1 MQVSN
6 FVLLALTGFL
16 AASVPLCLVWTATGV
31 NKYRKL
37 AWVIAFFT
45 FDLIVFGGFTRLTDS
60 GLGCP
65 DWPGCYGEA
74 NPFLA
79 HAHIAAAEALM
90 PTGPVTKM
98 KAWIEMIHR
107 FLAMGIGFL
116 IIVLMVSSWL
126 QWRRAR
132 ADGGMGAA
140 PRSPIHGPALPT
152 VLFLWVC
159 VQGAFG
165 AWTVTLK
172 LQPVIVTLHLLFG
185 MTMLAL
191 AAWLGGREDHLF
203 KPAPAI
209 GDAAAHAHRLRRLRP
224 LAWLSGAVVLVQ
236 LALGGWV
243 STNYATLA
251 CNDFPLCNG
260 QIVPDMD
267 FEHGFTLWRELGK
280 TAAGHYLPF
289 QALTAIHWVHRN
301 FAAVVVLVLCLAAWR
316 AWRLPGLHGT
326 ARNIVLAV
334 VAQALTGIAT
344 VFLNFPLAIAVLHNA
359 GAALLVLLVTMLN
372 YKVQYQLGRAPR
384 LPDGQNPRQNPQQTS
399 APASH
404 S

>member
-16 AASVPLCLVWTATGV
+16 AASVPLCLVWSATGV
-31 NKYRKL
+31 DKYRKL

-65 DWPGCYGEA
+65 DWPGCFSEA

-79 HAHIAAAEALM
+79 HAHIAAAEASM
-90 PTGPVTKM
+90 PSGPVTQM

-116 IIVLMVSSWL
+116 IVVLMAASWL

-132 ADGGMGAA
+132 AGEIATGSM
-140 PRSPIHGPALPT
+140 HGPALPT

-191 AAWLGGREDHLF
+191 AAWLANRE
-203 KPAPAI
+203 
-209 GDAAAHAHRLRRLRP
+209 GDLVKLRPQPVASDAGTLRRLRP
-224 LAWLSGAVVLVQ
+224 LAWLSGAVLLVQ

-251 CNDFPLCNG
+251 CSDFPLCNG
-260 QIVPDMD
+260 QLVPEMD
-267 FEHGFTLWRELGK
+267 FQHGFTLWRELGK
-280 TAAGHYLPF
+280 TAAGHYIPF
-289 QALTAIHWVHRN
+289 QALVAIHWVHRN
-301 FAAVVVLVLCLAAWR
+301 FAAVVVLVLCFSAWR
-316 AWRLPGLHGT
+316 AWRVPGLHAT

-334 VAQALTGIAT
+334 LAQAMTGIAT
-344 VFLNFPLAIAVLHNA
+344 VFLSFPLTIAVLHNA

-372 YKVQYQLGRAPR
+372 YKVQHQLGLAPRAPQ
-384 LPDGQNPRQNPQQTS
+384 GTSPRQQR

-404 S
+404 P

>member
-1 MQVSN
+1 
-6 FVLLALTGFL
+6 
-16 AASVPLCLVWTATGV
+16 
-31 NKYRKL
+31 
-37 AWVIAFFT
+37 
-45 FDLIVFGGFTRLTDS
+45 VFGGFTRLTDS

-79 HAHIAAAEALM
+79 HTHIAAAEALM

-107 FLAMGIGFL
+107 FLAMGIGFM
-116 IIVLMVSSWL
+116 IIGLMIASWL
-126 QWRRAR
+126 RAR
-132 ADGGMGAA
+132 
-140 PRSPIHGPALPT
+140 RSQGRTGSPWLPT

-165 AWTVTLK
+165 AWTVTMK

-185 MTMLAL
+185 MALLAL
-191 AAWLGGREDHLF
+191 AVWQGGREDRLLH
-203 KPAPAI
+203 PAPAMVSS
-209 GDAAAHAHRLRRLRP
+209 DTLKLRQLRP
-224 LAWLSGAVVLVQ
+224 LAWLAGAVLLVQ

-251 CNDFPLCNG
+251 CTDFPLCQG
-260 QIVPDMD
+260 QIVPEMD
-267 FEHGFTLWRELGK
+267 FQHGFTLWRELGK

-289 QALTAIHWVHRN
+289 SALTAIHWVHRN
-301 FAAVVVLVLCLAAWR
+301 FAIVVVLVLGLAAWR

-326 ARNIVLAV
+326 ARNIALVLL
-334 VAQALTGIAT
+334 AQAFTGVAT
-344 VFLNFPLAIAVLHNA
+344 VFFSFPLVIAVLHNA

-372 YKVQYQLGRAPR
+372 YKVQYQLGSMPQPRAHAAA
-384 LPDGQNPRQNPQQTS
+384 
-399 APASH
+399 APAGH

>member
-1 MQVSN
+1 MQASN
-6 FVLLALTGFL
+6 LILLALTGIL
-16 AASVPLCLVWTATGV
+16 AASVPLSMVWMATGV
-31 NKYRKL
+31 HRYRKL
-37 AWVIAFFT
+37 AWVIVFFT

-79 HAHIAAAEALM
+79 HTHIAAAEALM

-116 IIVLMVSSWL
+116 IIGLMIASWL
-126 QWRRAR
+126 EWRRSKGRAEAAQAALA
-132 ADGGMGAA
+132 ADGAVPVGLRAGCVRRLDRDHEAAAGHRDAA
-140 PRSPIHGPALPT
+140 PAVRHDPA
-152 VLFLWVC
+152 
-159 VQGAFG
+159 GAG
-165 AWTVTLK
+165 
-172 LQPVIVTLHLLFG
+172 
-185 MTMLAL
+185 
-191 AAWLGGREDHLF
+191 AWLGGREDHLLHPT
-203 KPAPAI
+203 PAL
-209 GDAAAHAHRLRRLRP
+209 AAADAIKLRRLRP
-224 LAWLSGAVVLVQ
+224 LAWLAGAVLLVQ

-251 CNDFPLCNG
+251 CNDFPLCQG
-260 QIVPDMD
+260 QIVPVMD

-289 QALTAIHWVHRN
+289 SALTAIHWVHRN
-301 FAAVVVLVLCLAAWR
+301 FAAVVVLVLGLAAWR

-326 ARNIVLAV
+326 ARNIALVLT
-334 VAQALTGIAT
+334 AQALTGIAT
-344 VFLNFPLAIAVLHNA
+344 VFFSFPLVIAVLHNA

-372 YKVQYQLGRAPR
+372 FKVQYQLGSKPQPLLTQQRRPRAIHDYPNR
-384 LPDGQNPRQNPQQTS
+384 HP
-399 APASH
+399 
-404 S
+404 

>member
-1 MQVSN
+1 MQASN
-6 FVLLALTGFL
+6 FILLALTGIL
-16 AASVPLCLVWTATGV
+16 AASVPLSMVWMATGAHR
-31 NKYRKL
+31 YRKL
-37 AWVIAFFT
+37 AWVIVFFT

-116 IIVLMVSSWL
+116 IIGLMVASWV
-126 QWRRAR
+126 QWRRSK
-132 ADGGMGAA
+132 G
-140 PRSPIHGPALPT
+140 RSASPWLPT

-185 MTMLAL
+185 MTLLAL
-191 AAWLGGREDHLF
+191 AAWLGGREDNLLH
-203 KPAPAI
+203 PAPALAPA
-209 GDAAAHAHRLRRLRP
+209 DAAKLDDALRRLRP
-224 LAWLSGAVVLVQ
+224 LAWLAGAVLLVQ

-251 CNDFPLCNG
+251 CNDFPLCQG

-267 FEHGFTLWRELGK
+267 FQHGFTLWRELGK

-289 QALTAIHWVHRN
+289 SALTAIHWVHRN
-301 FAAVVVLVLCLAAWR
+301 FAIAVVLVVGLAAWR

-326 ARNIVLAV
+326 ARNLALVLL
-334 VAQALTGIAT
+334 AQASTGIAT
-344 VFLNFPLAIAVLHNA
+344 VFFSFPLAIAVLHNA

-372 YKVQYQLGRAPR
+372 YKVQYQLGSKPQARAHPAAA
-384 LPDGQNPRQNPQQTS
+384 S
-399 APASH
+399 AGH

>member
-1 MQVSN
+1 MQVSHLAQ
-6 FVLLALTGFL
+6 LLIHGLLVACI
-16 AASVPLCLVWTATGV
+16 PLSIVWMSADPH
-31 NKYRKL
+31 KYRKL
-37 AWVIAFFT
+37 VWIIAFFT

-65 DWPGCYGEA
+65 DWPGCYGLA

-79 HAHIAAAEALM
+79 HEHIAAAEELM
-90 PTGPVTKM
+90 PTGPVTVA

-107 FLAMGIGFL
+107 YLAMGIGVL
-116 IIVLMVSSWL
+116 IMALMITAWV
-126 QWRRAR
+126 QWRRTRDR
-132 ADGGMGAA
+132 AFA
-140 PRSPIHGPALPT
+140 PLLPT

-185 MTMLAL
+185 MTLLAL
-191 AAWLGGREDHLF
+191 VAWLGGREDKLL
-203 KPAPAI
+203 KPQPQA
-209 GDAAAHAHRLRRLRP
+209 GDPSALRRLRP
-224 LAWLSGAVVLVQ
+224 LAWLSGAVLLLQ

-251 CNDFPLCNG
+251 CGDFPLCNG
-260 QIVPDMD
+260 QLVPDMD

-289 QALTAIHWVHRN
+289 SALTAIHWVHRN
-301 FAAVVVLVLCLAAWR
+301 FAVVLVLVLGYTAWR
-316 AWRLPGLHGT
+316 ARTLPGLRKT
-326 ARNIVLAV
+326 ARNLALVL

-344 VFLNFPLAIAVLHNA
+344 VFLDFPLAIAVLHNA
-359 GAALLVLLVTMLN
+359 GAAALVLLVTMLN
-372 YKVQYQLGRAPR
+372 YKVQYQLDPAR
-384 LPDGQNPRQNPQQTS
+384 TS
-399 APASH
+399 PPGARSPAAAPASH

>member
-16 AASVPLCLVWTATGV
+16 AASVPLALVWTATGV

-37 AWVIAFFT
+37 AWVIAFIT

-79 HAHIAAAEALM
+79 HQHIAAAEALM
-90 PTGPVTKM
+90 PTGPVTRM

-116 IIVLMVSSWL
+116 IIVLVVSSWR
-126 QWRRAR
+126 QWARAR
-132 ADGGMGAA
+132 KGSAAGSA
-140 PRSPIHGPALPT
+140 PRAPLHGPALPT
-152 VLFLWVC
+152 VLLLWVC

-185 MTMLAL
+185 MTMLAM
-191 AAWLGGREDHLF
+191 AAWLGGREDKLLAPP
-203 KPAPAI
+203 PAPANAR
-209 GDAAAHAHRLRRLRP
+209 DLQVLRRLRP
-224 LAWLSGAVVLVQ
+224 LAWLSGAVLLLQ

-260 QIVPDMD
+260 QLVPEMD
-267 FEHGFTLWRELGK
+267 FAHGFTLWRELGK
-280 TAAGHYLPF
+280 TAAGHYIPF
-289 QALTAIHWVHRN
+289 SALTAIHWVHRN
-301 FAAVVVLVLCLAAWR
+301 FAAVVVLVLCFTAWR
-316 AWRLPGLHGT
+316 AWRIPGLHTT
-326 ARNIVLAV
+326 ARNIVLVV

-344 VFLNFPLAIAVLHNA
+344 VFLNFPLVIAVLHNA

-372 YKVQYQLGRAPR
+372 YKVQHQLDLAPR
-384 LPDGQNPRQNPQQTS
+384 SSRRQAP

>member
-1 MQVSN
+1 MQASN
-6 FVLLALTGFL
+6 LILLALTGIL
-16 AASVPLCLVWTATGV
+16 AASVPLSMVWMATGAHR
-31 NKYRKL
+31 YRKL
-37 AWVIAFFT
+37 AWVIVFFT

-98 KAWIEMIHR
+98 KAWIEMVHR

-116 IIVLMVSSWL
+116 IIGLMVASWL
-126 QWRRAR
+126 QWRRSKGR
-132 ADGGMGAA
+132 EG
-140 PRSPIHGPALPT
+140 SPWLPT
-152 VLFLWVC
+152 LLFLWVC

-185 MTMLAL
+185 MTLLAL
-191 AAWLGGREDHLF
+191 AAWLGGREDYLL
-203 KPAPAI
+203 KPMPVLAAP
-209 GDAAAHAHRLRRLRP
+209 DAAKRELALRRLRP
-224 LAWLSGAVVLVQ
+224 LAWLAGAVLLVQ

-251 CNDFPLCNG
+251 CTDFPLCQG
-260 QIVPDMD
+260 QIVPAMD

-289 QALTAIHWVHRN
+289 SALTAIHWVHRN
-301 FAAVVVLVLCLAAWR
+301 FAAIVVLVLGLASWR
-316 AWRLPGLHGT
+316 AWRIPGLHGT
-326 ARNIVLAV
+326 ARNLALVLSM
-334 VAQALTGIAT
+334 QALTGIAT
-344 VFLNFPLAIAVLHNA
+344 VFLSFPLVIAVLHNA

-372 YKVQYQLGRAPR
+372 YKVQYQLGSK
-384 LPDGQNPRQNPQQTS
+384 PQPLAHAAA
-399 APASH
+399 APAGH

>member
-6 FVLLALTGFL
+6 FVLLALTGLL
-16 AASVPLCLVWTATGV
+16 AASVPLALVWTATGAH
-31 NKYRKL
+31 KYRKL

-116 IIVLMVSSWL
+116 IIILMVTSWI
-126 QWRRAR
+126 QRFRVRAGK
-132 ADGGMGAA
+132 AAQGAV
-140 PRSPIHGPALPT
+140 HGPALPT
-152 VLFLWVC
+152 LLFLWVC

-165 AWTVTLK
+165 AWTVTMK

-185 MTMLAL
+185 MTLLAL
-191 AAWLGGREDHLF
+191 AAWLGGREDHLLNPP
-203 KPAPAI
+203 PAA
-209 GDAAAHAHRLRRLRP
+209 GDSAAHLRKLQGLRP
-224 LAWLSGAVVLVQ
+224 LAWLAAIVLLIQ

-260 QIVPDMD
+260 QIVPEMD
-267 FEHGFTLWRELGK
+267 FQHGFTLWRELGK

-289 QALTAIHWVHRN
+289 SALTAIHWVHRN
-301 FAAVVVLVLCLAAWR
+301 FAAVVVLVLGLTAWR

-326 ARNIVLAV
+326 ARNLVLV
-334 VAQALTGIAT
+334 MVIQAMTGIAT
-344 VFLNFPLAIAVLHNA
+344 VFFSFPLVIAVLHNA

-372 YKVQYQLGRAPR
+372 YKIQYQLDLARRSPRSSAPV
-384 LPDGQNPRQNPQQTS
+384 
-399 APASH
+399 PASH

>member
-1 MQVSN
+1 MQASN
-6 FVLLALTGFL
+6 FILLALTGIL
-16 AASVPLCLVWTATGV
+16 AASVPLSMVWMATGV
-31 NKYRKL
+31 HRYRKL
-37 AWVIAFFT
+37 AWVIVFFT

-79 HAHIAAAEALM
+79 HAHIAAAETLM

-116 IIVLMVSSWL
+116 IIGLMIASWV
-126 QWRRAR
+126 QWRRSKGRTA
-132 ADGGMGAA
+132 
-140 PRSPIHGPALPT
+140 SPWLPT

-185 MTMLAL
+185 MTLLAL
-191 AAWLGGREDHLF
+191 AAWLGGREDKVVAPMPAL
-203 KPAPAI
+203 APA
-209 GDAAAHAHRLRRLRP
+209 DATKLDNALRRLRP
-224 LAWLSGAVVLVQ
+224 LAWLAGAVLLVQ

-251 CNDFPLCNG
+251 CNDFPLCQG

-267 FEHGFTLWRELGK
+267 FQHGFTLWRELGK

-289 QALTAIHWVHRN
+289 SALTAIHWVHRN
-301 FAAVVVLVLCLAAWR
+301 FAAVVVLVVGLAAWR

-326 ARNIVLAV
+326 ARNLALVLLV
-334 VAQALTGIAT
+334 QASTGIAT
-344 VFLNFPLAIAVLHNA
+344 VFFSFPLAIAVLHNA

-372 YKVQYQLGRAPR
+372 YKVQYQLGSK
-384 LPDGQNPRQNPQQTS
+384 PQARPHPAA
-399 APASH
+399 APAGH

>member
-1 MQVSN
+1 MEVSN
-6 FVLLALTGFL
+6 FVLLALTGIL
-16 AASVPLCLVWTATGV
+16 AASVPLALVWTATGT

-79 HAHIAAAEALM
+79 HEHIAAAEALM
-90 PTGPVTKM
+90 PTGPVTTV

-107 FLAMGIGFL
+107 FLAMGIGFM
-116 IIVLMVSSWL
+116 IIGLMVASWL
-126 QWRRAR
+126 EWRRAR
-132 ADGGMGAA
+132 ARGGKPAH
-140 PRSPIHGPALPT
+140 SPLLPT
-152 VLFLWVC
+152 VMFLWVC

-172 LQPVIVTLHLLFG
+172 LQPIIVTLHLLFG
-185 MTMLAL
+185 LTLLAL
-191 AAWLGGREDHLF
+191 AVWLGGREDNLMAPPQ
-203 KPAPAI
+203 PAAPVAV
-209 GDAAAHAHRLRRLRP
+209 LRRLRP
-224 LAWLSGAVVLVQ
+224 LAWLSGAVLLLQ

-260 QIVPDMD
+260 QIVPEMD
-267 FEHGFTLWRELGK
+267 WQHGFTLWRELGK

-289 QALTAIHWVHRN
+289 SALTAIHWVHRN
-301 FAAVVVLVLCLAAWR
+301 FALVVVLVLGYTAWR

-326 ARNIVLAV
+326 ARNLALVLA
-334 VAQALTGIAT
+334 AQATTGIAT
-344 VFLNFPLAIAVLHNA
+344 VFLNFPLPIAVLHNA
-359 GAALLVLLVTMLN
+359 GAAGLVLLVTMLN
-372 YKVQYQLGRAPR
+372 YKIQYQLELALRSPR
-384 LPDGQNPRQNPQQTS
+384 REAATS
-399 APASH
+399 ASH
-404 S
+404 P

>member
-1 MQVSN
+1 MQASN
-6 FVLLALTGFL
+6 FILLALTGIL
-16 AASVPLCLVWTATGV
+16 AASVPLSMVWMATGTHR
-31 NKYRKL
+31 YRKL
-37 AWVIAFFT
+37 AWVIVFFT

-79 HAHIAAAEALM
+79 HEHIAAAEALM

-116 IIVLMVSSWL
+116 IIGLMIASWV
-126 QWRRAR
+126 QWRRSKGKTA
-132 ADGGMGAA
+132 
-140 PRSPIHGPALPT
+140 SPWLPT

-185 MTMLAL
+185 MTLLAL
-191 AAWLGGREDHLF
+191 AAWLGGREDNLLA
-203 KPAPAI
+203 PPPALAPAE
-209 GDAAAHAHRLRRLRP
+209 ASRLRRLRP
-224 LAWLSGAVVLVQ
+224 LAWLAGGVLLVQ

-251 CNDFPLCNG
+251 CTDFPLCQG
-260 QIVPDMD
+260 QIVPEMD
-267 FEHGFTLWRELGK
+267 FQHGFTLWRELGK

-289 QALTAIHWVHRN
+289 SALTAIHWVHRN
-301 FAAVVVLVLCLAAWR
+301 FAVVVVLVLGLTAWR

-326 ARNIVLAV
+326 ARNLALVLL
-334 VAQALTGIAT
+334 AQALTGVAT
-344 VFLNFPLAIAVLHNA
+344 VFLSFPLVIAVLHNA

-372 YKVQYQLGRAPR
+372 YKVQYQLGSK
-384 LPDGQNPRQNPQQTS
+384 PQARPHPAAAS
-399 APASH
+399 AGH

>member
-16 AASVPLCLVWTATGV
+16 AASVPLCLVWSATGTD
-31 NKYRKL
+31 KYRKL

-65 DWPGCYGEA
+65 DWPGCFSQA

-79 HAHIAAAEALM
+79 HEHIAAAETLM
-90 PTGPVTKM
+90 PTGPVTQM

-107 FLAMGIGFL
+107 FLAMGIGLL
-116 IIVLMVSSWL
+116 IIVLMAASWL

-132 ADGGMGAA
+132 AGKVPMGAN
-140 PRSPIHGPALPT
+140 HGPALPT
-152 VLFLWVC
+152 LLFLWVC

-191 AAWLGGREDHLF
+191 AAWLANREGDLAKLHLR
-203 KPAPAI
+203 PQPVVS
-209 GDAAAHAHRLRRLRP
+209 DAARLRRLRP
-224 LAWLSGAVVLVQ
+224 LAWLCGAVLLVQ

-251 CNDFPLCNG
+251 CSDFPLCNG
-260 QIVPDMD
+260 QLVPEMD
-267 FEHGFTLWRELGK
+267 FAHGFTLWRELGK
-280 TAAGHYLPF
+280 TAAGHYIPF
-289 QALTAIHWVHRN
+289 QALVAIHWVHRN
-301 FAAVVVLVLCLAAWR
+301 FAAVVVLVLCFTAWR
-316 AWRLPGLHGT
+316 AWRVPGLHAT
-326 ARNIVLAV
+326 ARNIVLV
-334 VAQALTGIAT
+334 VLAQAMTGIAT
-344 VFLNFPLAIAVLHNA
+344 VFLSFPLTIAVLHNA

-372 YKVQYQLGRAPR
+372 YKVQHQLGQAPR
-384 LPDGQNPRQNPQQTS
+384 SSQDTLPRQRR

-404 S
+404 P